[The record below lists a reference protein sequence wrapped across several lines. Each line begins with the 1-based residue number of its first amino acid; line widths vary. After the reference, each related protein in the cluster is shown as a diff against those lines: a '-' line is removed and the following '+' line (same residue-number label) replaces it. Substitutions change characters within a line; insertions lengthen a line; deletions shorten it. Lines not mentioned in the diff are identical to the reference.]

1 MGAMNTLSPRDIL
14 ERLIAIDSTSHRSNR
29 PIADCAR
36 DLTDE
41 PGVRMTEFTDEAGEK
56 VSLLIEKG
64 PVREDR
70 AGLVLCGHLDV
81 VPATEPEWE
90 SDPFTLTERHGHF
103 YGRGVADMKGFDA
116 LAIHTFRGQNA
127 AALDAPLALLLTA
140 DEELGSRGAQRLL
153 EIWDPS
159 RVIPKAT
166 IIGEPTSL
174 RAVRMHKGHLTM
186 RVTLRG
192 RAAHSGSPHLGL
204 NAIEPAAAI
213 LSALIGLRF
222 EYEAMR
228 TGASEFF
235 NTVPH
240 PVLNVARIRGGEAL
254 NVIPET
260 CVIEFGVRLMPDQS
274 PEVAMEIIT
283 DRLRRSVLDPAAV
296 TIELINN
303 NPPMLL
309 DENAAIYRSLAH
321 QLGQHET
328 IGVSFA
334 SDGGWL
340 ARLGLE
346 TVLWGPGTIE
356 VAHRPNEVLS
366 VDEFHRAGIMLE
378 ELVASQCG
386 GGR

>member
-1 MGAMNTLSPRDIL
+1 MATLSPRDIL
-14 ERLIAIDSTSHRSNR
+14 ERLITIDSTSHRSNR
-29 PIADCAR
+29 PIADCVR
-36 DLTDE
+36 ELTDE
-41 PGVRMTEFTDEAGEK
+41 PGVRTTEFVDESGEK
-56 VSLLIEKG
+56 INLLIEMG

-70 AGLVLCGHLDV
+70 AGLILCGHLDV
-81 VPATEPEWE
+81 VPATEPEWQ
-90 SDPFTLTERHGHF
+90 SNPFTLAEHDGHY
-103 YGRGVADMKGFDA
+103 YGRGVADMKGFVA
-116 LAIHTFRGQNA
+116 LAIHAFRSQRA
-127 AALDAPLALLLTA
+127 STLSAPLALLLTA
-140 DEELGSRGAQRLL
+140 DEELGSRGAQRML

-159 RVIPKAT
+159 RIIPKAT

-174 RAVRMHKGHLTM
+174 WAVRMHKGHLTM

-213 LSALIGLRF
+213 LNTLAELRY
-222 EYEAMR
+222 EYESMR
-228 TGASEFF
+228 TGVSAFF

-254 NVIPET
+254 NVIPES

-274 PEVAMEIIT
+274 PEVAIEIIA
-283 DRLRRSVLDPAAV
+283 DRLRRSVLDPGAV

-309 DENAAIYRSLAH
+309 DENAPIYRSLTH
-321 QLGQHET
+321 QLGQYET
-328 IGVSFA
+328 VGVSFA

-366 VDEFHRAGIMLE
+366 VDEFHRAGSMLE
-378 ELVASQCG
+378 ELVATQCG
-386 GGR
+386 GGP